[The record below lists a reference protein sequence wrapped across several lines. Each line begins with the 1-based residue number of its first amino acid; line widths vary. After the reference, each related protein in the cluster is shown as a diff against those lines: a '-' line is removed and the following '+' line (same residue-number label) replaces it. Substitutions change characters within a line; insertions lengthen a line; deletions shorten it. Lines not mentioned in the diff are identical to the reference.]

1 MFGGHNHLHKA
12 CTHQKR
18 LVEHET
24 SWEASS
30 TGVKGQRVQR
40 GGENG
45 DSALYT
51 TKRLSEAKR
60 KRKLLQLRQKMGP
73 YITEL

>member
-18 LVEHET
+18 HVEHET

-30 TGVKGQRVQR
+30 TGVKVKEGSREVRMETVHCIQLRDCQKQR
-40 GGENG
+40 GKEN
-45 DSALYT
+45 
-51 TKRLSEAKR
+51 
-60 KRKLLQLRQKMGP
+60 LQLRQKTGP